1 MPISMAPHVLFCTLV
16 RINPVKLL
24 PERSKIVMIV
34 IELTNELIVKS
45 GPYHPLS
52 AWFMNSKSAT
62 IIAGSTSKKHTIPI
76 VIAIGFWDDLMG
88 TCGFDGGWVT

>member
-1 MPISMAPHVLFCTLV
+1 
-16 RINPVKLL
+16 
-24 PERSKIVMIV
+24 MIV

-88 TCGFDGGWVT
+88 TCGFDGGWVTEVTFEPSLVRINGCIKANSTYRY

>member
-1 MPISMAPHVLFCTLV
+1 
-16 RINPVKLL
+16 
-24 PERSKIVMIV
+24 MIV

-76 VIAIGFWDDLMG
+76 VIAIGFWGTVMG
-88 TCGFDGGWVT
+88 TCGFDGGWVTEVTLEPSLVKTSGCIKGNSTRRY